1 MTDPAT
7 QFHKP
12 ECTKMNA
19 YPVDGQHCCCGWVT
33 PAGHGVGV
41 LRGVIVT
48 VIMII
53 ILSARRPRTAHRIM
67 LLACFSQI
75 LREHVR
81 RFLQGAI
88 WQHWCCWGLAPPV
101 HGPGPSHGAERALH

>member
-1 MTDPAT
+1 MVSIADVVPL
-7 QFHKP
+7 
-12 ECTKMNA
+12 
-19 YPVDGQHCCCGWVT
+19 
-33 PAGHGVGV
+33 AGHGLGV

-53 ILSARRPRTAHRIM
+53 ILSAHRPRIAHRIM

-75 LREHVR
+75 LQEHVR

-88 WQHWCCWGLAPPV
+88 WQHWCCWGLAPPSMV
-101 HGPGPSHGAERALH
+101 QGPPMELSAPCIAK